1 MGAFLYLIT
10 ILIEHSPIFTMAVV
24 PAERSVVR
32 VAVLSVA
39 VTVASSVPEV
49 LYIARS
55 VPSASPLRVITPPWV
70 LMSTGFEG
78 MPNMPA
84 AWLLAMKSQGKR

>member
-1 MGAFLYLIT
+1 
-10 ILIEHSPIFTMAVV
+10 MAVV

-32 VAVLSVA
+32 VAMPSVA
-39 VTVASSVPEV
+39 VVASSVPEV
-49 LYIARS
+49 LYIATS
-55 VPSASPLRVITPPWV
+55 VPSASPLRVITPPQV